1 MAEKIKEHEA
11 ILKAL
16 EGQHPDEAEAAA
28 RPHPREARAH
38 AVELR
43 VTKELAGES
52 V

>member
-16 EGQHPDEAEAAA
+16 EGQHPDAAA